1 MSKRLIL
8 LLALVFVAGIAVAA
22 YAEVQN
28 VKISGDL
35 TFLGIAR
42 NQFALK
48 KNANLKNESATASIA
63 RVKIDADLT
72 DNVSATVRLLNER
85 YWGLES
91 EDTAS
96 TEINIDLA
104 YVTLKEFLYSP
115 LTLMVGRQELHF
127 GNEMVVGDVDT
138 NRLVNTASAFTG
150 HDEDLS
156 ARKAFDAIRATLD
169 YHPLV
174 IDVVAAKITEKV
186 INNADDRNLYGVNA
200 KYDTGVKNTTVE
212 GYWFTKDSAKKYD
225 VAGVANQD
233 SKRDKIHT
241 VGALIKSQP
250 IENLTTSLEGAYQ
263 FGTFFD
269 DYGVAS
275 GNPAATNNAAK
286 RRAFALEAG
295 ANYRFAKVKYSPSLT
310 LLGAWFSGAKN
321 PSIAGNES
329 RKTYTG
335 WDPMFENQK
344 YGDMANAQFG
354 QSNARLVGGMASVK
368 PMDDIT
374 LQGEY
379 YAYWWDKKFVD
390 NSTIPGN
397 IVGKGGIANV
407 RSYSYTM
414 RNKRFAG
421 QEIDLKAI
429 YDYTEDVQFSLLAG
443 WFLPGNSF
451 NNTGNATG
459 NSNMASELIGSMK
472 VTF

>member
-1 MSKRLIL
+1 MSKRLII
-8 LLALVFVAGIAVAA
+8 LLALAFVVGIAFTA

-28 VKISGDL
+28 VKVSGDI

-48 KNANLKNESATASIA
+48 KNANLKNETATASIA

-72 DNVSATVRLLNER
+72 DNVMATVRLLNER

-91 EDTAS
+91 ENTAS
-96 TEINIDLA
+96 GAAASTDINLDLA

-127 GNEMVVGDVDT
+127 GNEMIVGDVDT
-138 NRLVNTASAFTG
+138 NQNVSTASAFTT
-150 HDEDLS
+150 HDEDLT
-156 ARKAFDAIRATLD
+156 ARKAFDAVRATLD

-174 IDVVAAKITEKV
+174 IDVVAAKIAEKV

-212 GYWFTKDSAKKYD
+212 GYWFTKDSSKKYS
-225 VAGVANQD
+225 VAGIATQD

-250 IENLTTSLEGAYQ
+250 IENLTASLEGAYQ

-269 DYGVAS
+269 NLA
-275 GNPAATNNAAK
+275 NPAGTSRNTAAS
-286 RRAFALEAG
+286 RRAFAIEAG
-295 ANYRFAKVKYSPSLT
+295 ANYRFAKVKYMPSVT

-321 PSIAGNES
+321 PANTLNSGGNEG
-329 RKTYTG
+329 RKYYTG

-344 YGDMANAQFG
+344 YGDIANAQFA
-354 QSNARLVGGMASVK
+354 QTNARLAGAMASVK
-368 PMDDIT
+368 PMDDVT

-379 YAYWWDKKFVD
+379 YAYWWDRKFAD
-390 NSTIPGN
+390 NSTTLAA
-397 IVGKGGIANV
+397 ANV
-407 RSYSYTM
+407 RGYQFVM

-429 YDYTEDVQFSLLAG
+429 YDYTEDVQFSLMGG
-443 WFLPGNSF
+443 WFLPGASF
-451 NNTGNATG
+451 DKDTNR
-459 NSNMASELIGSMK
+459 SMASEVIGSMK

>member
-85 YWGLES
+85 YWGLE
-91 EDTAS
+91 AS
-96 TEINIDLA
+96 NNPGSGESSNIDLDLA

-127 GNEMVVGDVDT
+127 GNDMIVGDVDT
-138 NRLVNTASAFTG
+138 NRVVSTASAFTT
-150 HDEDLS
+150 HDEDMS

-174 IDVVAAKITEKV
+174 IDVVAAKIAEKV
-186 INNADDRNLYGVNA
+186 INNTDDNNLYGVNA
-200 KYDTGVKNTTVE
+200 KYDTGIRNTTVE
-212 GYWFTKDSAKKYD
+212 GYWFTKDNAKKSA
-225 VAGVANQD
+225 VSGTATSN
-233 SKRDKIHT
+233 SKRDTVHT
-241 VGALIKSQP
+241 VGVLAKSQP
-250 IENLTTSLEGAYQ
+250 IANLSASLEGAYQ
-263 FGTFFD
+263 FGTYFD
-269 DYGVAS
+269 NNTTTG
-275 GNPAATNNAAK
+275 GNPIAINNAAK
-286 RRAFALEAG
+286 RNAWAVEAG
-295 ANYRFAKVKYSPSLT
+295 ANYRFTKVKYTPSLT
-310 LLGAWFSGAKN
+310 MLGAWFSGAKN
-321 PSIAGNES
+321 PAILGTEG
-329 RKTYTG
+329 RKHYTG

-344 YGDMANAQFG
+344 YGDIANAQFA
-354 QSNARLVGGMASVK
+354 QSNARVVGGIASLK
-368 PMDDIT
+368 PMDDVT

-379 YAYWWDKKFVD
+379 YAYWWDKRFPND
-390 NSTIPGN
+390 STTLAA
-397 IVGKGGIANV
+397 VNV
-407 RSYSYTM
+407 RGYTFQM
-414 RNKRFAG
+414 RSKRFAG
-421 QEIDLKAI
+421 QEIDMKAI
-429 YDYTEDVQFSLLAG
+429 YDYTEDVQFSLMG
-443 WFLPGNSF
+443 GIFLPGKSF
-451 NNTGNATG
+451 VDAT
-459 NSNMASELIGSMK
+459 NEVASEVIGSMK